1 MKKLLS
7 TLLIGSLAL
16 SVSAKAADGDNL
28 NNRRKAKAAVSQSR
42 SSVKSTATRQTNRA
56 AFRNTGQM
64 RTQRNINTARNRQVN
79 TSARLQ
85 GSSPMASKSQYNENA
100 RRTAMRAEQSNR
112 RMQASQ
118 QTNVRTARRANR
130 LNSRNNVAVS
140 RETNRSVER
149 NRNFEGGRRGNV
161 TVNRERNITRN
172 VRVTNNWRGER
183 FQGRQYSAFRNYH
196 RQYRHRDWY
205 HQHHN
210 RIVFVFGGAYYF
222 NSGYWYP
229 AWGYNP
235 GYRYIYDGPIYGY
248 NDLSPDQVVVNV
260 QMQLAQDGYYR
271 GPIDGQ
277 LGPMTREA
285 IAAFQADRGLA
296 VTAAVDEPTLASLGL
311 V

>member
-28 NNRRKAKAAVSQSR
+28 NNRRKAKAAAKQSSAQTTSTSPANARANARAFNNPSQVR
-42 SSVKSTATRQTNRA
+42 SQRAMHSARFRQRNNVVTTQSNVNAAGRQNVMRTKRTNR
-56 AFRNTGQM
+56 F
-64 RTQRNINTARNRQVN
+64 
-79 TSARLQ
+79 
-85 GSSPMASKSQYNENA
+85 
-100 RRTAMRAEQSNR
+100 
-112 RMQASQ
+112 QASQ
-118 QTNVRTARRANR
+118 QTSVRKANR
-130 LNSRNNVAVS
+130 FQNRNNVAVS
-140 RETNRSVER
+140 SERNLNVDGNRS
-149 NRNFEGGRRGNV
+149 FQGSRRGDRL
-161 TVNRERNITRN
+161 NRDGNLRINRTRN
-172 VRVTNNWRGER
+172 VTVTNNWRGDR
-183 FQGRQYSAFRNYH
+183 FSGRQYSAFRNYN
-196 RQYRHRDWY
+196 RQHHHRDWY
-205 HQHHN
+205 HHHHN
-210 RIVFVFGGAYYF
+210 RIVFVFGGAYYW

-248 NDLSPDQVVVNV
+248 NNLSPDRVVVNV
-260 QMQLAQDGYYR
+260 QTQLARDGYYR

-285 IAAFQADRGLA
+285 IAAFQADNGLA